1 MKSRRT
7 AIFFLGLVFL
17 LSACDDDTDTQIEND
32 LLIERGDGGN
42 LVARYNPAPDAPEL
56 PSPNNLAF
64 IGSTDG
70 TLNIRVDNESN
81 AADPKVALN
90 SLDGFSTVAPITTT
104 IGAAADPGSFGPD
117 TIKLFEVALDA
128 NGLVD
133 TSTSLPVA
141 LVYGVDYI
149 AAVSSVDPSG
159 KTIAIVPIKP
169 LKPKTGYLAALT
181 TGIQSTD
188 GRNLVPDSSYN
199 ITKSTS
205 PLHID
210 NVSQIKV
217 LTDEQA
223 VALEALRPLTNAQEA
238 ALAGQSIASSSV
250 AVSWVFST
258 QSIGDVLTVARGQV
272 SSSSALN
279 PASMGTASVL
289 LGGAAGIADVYAG
302 TLTLPYYL
310 TNTNS
315 SSTDPLSKPW
325 AGPEGIN
332 LSRFTPTPIKTSDEN
347 VPLLVSVPNN
357 VAKPAGGWPVV
368 MFQHGITTNRSNML
382 AIAETLAGIGFA
394 IVAIDLPLHGL
405 PPSNALYS
413 GIERTFDLDLVNNT
427 TRAPGADGTADA
439 SGTHF
444 INLSNLQVTRDNL
457 RQGIADQFA
466 LFNALSTMD
475 YDTGGADFD
484 TSRIYFL
491 GHSLGGMMGT
501 VFAALEPNVRDIV
514 LAMPG
519 GGIAKLL
526 DGSARFGPIIEAGL
540 AAGANLIK
548 GTADYESFLGAAQTL
563 MDSGDPINYTQAS
576 NPSRDAASGRGV
588 LMFEIV
594 GDSEDNLPDQVI
606 PNNVTTQAPTGTV
619 TAPLSGTDP
628 LFTYLGL
635 TVGSSSTT
643 GTNLK
648 QVVRF
653 TAGDH
658 ASILDPTANA
668 TVTTVMQTAVATFF
682 ATDGNTLTISNSSV
696 VE

>member
-1 MKSRRT
+1 MLSRRVS
-7 AIFFLGLVFL
+7 IFFLGLVFL
-17 LSACDDDTDTQIEND
+17 LSACDDDTDTDIEND
-32 LLIERGDGGN
+32 LMIDRGGGN
-42 LVARYNPAPDAPEL
+42 LVARYNPNPEAPEL

-64 IGSTDG
+64 IGSADG
-70 TLNIRVDNESN
+70 TLNLRVDNESN

-90 SLDGFSTVAPITTT
+90 SLDGFSTVAPISTT
-104 IGAAADPGSFGPD
+104 IGAAADSGSFASE

-133 TSTSLPVA
+133 TSTSAPVA

-149 AAVSSVDPSG
+149 AAVSSVDLSG

-169 LKPKTGYLAALT
+169 LKPKTSYLAALT

-205 PLHID
+205 PLHIGG
-210 NVSQIKV
+210 VSQVKV

-223 VALEALRPLTNAQEA
+223 VALEALRPLTNAQES
-238 ALAGQSIASSSV
+238 ALAGQSIVSSSV

-258 QSIGDVLTVARGQV
+258 QSIGDVLTAARGQV
-272 SSSSALN
+272 TSSSALD
-279 PASMGTASVL
+279 PTPVGTASVL

-310 TNTNS
+310 TNANS
-315 SSTDPLSKPW
+315 NSTDPLSKQW
-325 AGPEGIN
+325 MGPGGIN
-332 LSRFTPTPIKTSDEN
+332 LTRFTPTPIKISDES

-357 VAKPAGGWPVV
+357 VAKPGSGWPVV

-382 AIAETLAGIGFA
+382 AIAETLAGVGFA
-394 IVAIDLPLHGL
+394 VVAIDLPLHGL
-405 PPSNALYS
+405 PPGNALYS
-413 GIERTFDLDLVNNT
+413 GIERTFDLDLVDNT
-427 TRAPGADGTADA
+427 TTAPGADGTADT

-491 GHSLGGMMGT
+491 GHSLGGMMGS

-526 DGSARFGPIIEAGL
+526 DGSARFGPVIEAGL
-540 AAGANLIK
+540 AAGANVIK

-576 NPSRDAASGRGV
+576 NPSRDAASDRGV

-594 GDSEDNLPDQVI
+594 GDSEGNLPDQVI
-606 PNNVTTQAPTGTV
+606 PNNVTTQAPSDTV
-619 TAPLSGTDP
+619 TGPLSGTDP

-635 TVGSSSTT
+635 TIGNSSTT

-648 QVVRF
+648 NVVRF

-682 ATDGNTLTISNSSV
+682 ATDGNTLTISNTSV